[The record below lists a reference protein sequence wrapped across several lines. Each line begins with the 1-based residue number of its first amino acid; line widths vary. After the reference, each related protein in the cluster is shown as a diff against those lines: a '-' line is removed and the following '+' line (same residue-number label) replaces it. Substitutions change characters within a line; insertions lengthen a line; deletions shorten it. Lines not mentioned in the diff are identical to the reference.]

1 MKFKKP
7 NFCRSVLVMALV
19 ITIGY
24 SVQRDN
30 EENSSIDN
38 STELPVDV
46 NLIFLQ
52 MKWPING
59 KEFVDLL
66 SCSSLIT
73 PFLI

>member
-1 MKFKKP
+1 
-7 NFCRSVLVMALV
+7 MALV

-30 EENSSIDN
+30 EENATIDN
-38 STELPVDV
+38 STELLQSADV

-59 KEFVDLL
+59 KD
-66 SCSSLIT
+66 SYNNIPSSS
-73 PFLI
+73 FL